1 MSDISFGSIY
11 RIPISQAGINPAKK
25 ARLKE
30 LIESYPNGLIGK
42 SKVGHARVSIPD
54 SEDASFIGKLRKIGY
69 KVYQKFEGENI
80 DREELDVF
88 IKERLDTREF
98 HQKGKNPERLSREV
112 REKRRF
118 DRNYT
123 PAEKINEIDDAE
135 KFVDTTVAGAKEESS
150 DVFESAFKP
159 RRIKTPEEL
168 RQSEG
173 YLKLVEEEGVDFAEA
188 VYFGIKK

>member
-1 MSDISFGSIY
+1 MTDVTFGLTY
-11 RIPISQAGINPAKK
+11 RIPISQAGINSAKK
-25 ARLKE
+25 AKLRE

-42 SKVGHARVSIPD
+42 SKVGHARISIAD
-54 SEDASFIGKLRKIGY
+54 SEDATFIGKLRKIGY

-80 DREELDVF
+80 DKEDLDIF
-88 IKERLDTREF
+88 IKERLDSRNYS
-98 HQKGKNPERLSREV
+98 QKGKKPDRLSREV

-123 PAEKINEIDDAE
+123 APEILGT
-135 KFVDTTVAGAKEESS
+135 DTENLIEASVAGETKKSGEI
-150 DVFESAFKP
+150 FESAFAPKKV
-159 RRIKTPEEL
+159 KTSEEI

-173 YLKLVEEEGVDFAEA
+173 YLKLVAEEGEAFAEA

>member
-1 MSDISFGSIY
+1 MTDVTFGSTY
-11 RIPISQAGINPAKK
+11 RIPISQAGINSAKK
-25 ARLKE
+25 AKLRE

-42 SKVGHARVSIPD
+42 SKVGHARISIAD
-54 SEDASFIGKLRKIGY
+54 SEDATFIGKLRKIGY

-80 DREELDVF
+80 DKEDLDIF
-88 IKERLDTREF
+88 IKERLDSRNYS
-98 HQKGKNPERLSREV
+98 QKGKKPDRLSREV

-123 PAEKINEIDDAE
+123 LGT
-135 KFVDTTVAGAKEESS
+135 DTENLIEASVAGETKKSGEI
-150 DVFESAFKP
+150 FESAFAPKKV
-159 RRIKTPEEL
+159 KTSEEI

-173 YLKLVEEEGVDFAEA
+173 YLKLVAEEGEAFAEA

>member
-1 MSDISFGSIY
+1 MTDVTFGSTY
-11 RIPISQAGINPAKK
+11 RIPISQAGINSAKK
-25 ARLKE
+25 AKLRE

-42 SKVGHARVSIPD
+42 SKVGHARISIAD
-54 SEDASFIGKLRKIGY
+54 SEDATFIGKLRKIGY

-80 DREELDVF
+80 DKEDLDIF
-88 IKERLDTREF
+88 IKERLDSRNYS
-98 HQKGKNPERLSREV
+98 QKGKKPDRLSREV

-123 PAEKINEIDDAE
+123 APEILGT
-135 KFVDTTVAGAKEESS
+135 DTENLIEASVAGETKKSGEI
-150 DVFESAFKP
+150 FESAFAPKKV
-159 RRIKTPEEL
+159 KTSEEI

-173 YLKLVEEEGVDFAEA
+173 YLKLVAEDGEAFAEA

>member
-1 MSDISFGSIY
+1 MTDVTFGSTY
-11 RIPISQAGINPAKK
+11 RIPISQAGINSAKK
-25 ARLKE
+25 AKLRE

-42 SKVGHARVSIPD
+42 SKVGHARISIAD
-54 SEDASFIGKLRKIGY
+54 SEDATFIGKLRKIGY

-80 DREELDVF
+80 DKEDLDIF
-88 IKERLDTREF
+88 IKERLDSRNYS
-98 HQKGKNPERLSREV
+98 QKGKNPDRLSREV

-123 PAEKINEIDDAE
+123 APKILGA
-135 KFVDTTVAGAKEESS
+135 DTENLIEASVAGEAKKSG
-150 DVFESAFKP
+150 DVFESAFAP
-159 RRIKTPEEL
+159 RKVKTPEEI

-173 YLKLVEEEGVDFAEA
+173 YLKLVAEEGEAFAEA

>member
-1 MSDISFGSIY
+1 MTDVTFGSTY
-11 RIPISQAGINPAKK
+11 RIPISQAGINSAKK
-25 ARLKE
+25 AKLRE

-42 SKVGHARVSIPD
+42 SKVGHARISIAD
-54 SEDASFIGKLRKIGY
+54 SEDATFIGKLRKIGY

-80 DREELDVF
+80 DKEDLDIF
-88 IKERLDTREF
+88 IKERLDSRNYS
-98 HQKGKNPERLSREV
+98 QKGKKPDRLSREV

-123 PAEKINEIDDAE
+123 APEILGT
-135 KFVDTTVAGAKEESS
+135 DTENLIEASVAGETKKSGEI
-150 DVFESAFKP
+150 FESAFAPKKV
-159 RRIKTPEEL
+159 KTSEEI

-173 YLKLVEEEGVDFAEA
+173 YLKLVAEEGEAFAEA

>member
-1 MSDISFGSIY
+1 MTDVTFGSTY
-11 RIPISQAGINPAKK
+11 RIPISQAGINSAKK
-25 ARLKE
+25 AKLRE

-42 SKVGHARVSIPD
+42 SKVGHARISIAD
-54 SEDASFIGKLRKIGY
+54 SEDATFIGKLRKIGY

-80 DREELDVF
+80 DKEDLDTF
-88 IKERLDTREF
+88 IKERLDSRNYS
-98 HQKGKNPERLSREV
+98 QKGKKPDRLSREV

-123 PAEKINEIDDAE
+123 APEILGT
-135 KFVDTTVAGAKEESS
+135 DTENLIEASVAGETKKSGEI
-150 DVFESAFKP
+150 FESAFAPKKV
-159 RRIKTPEEL
+159 KTSEEI

-173 YLKLVEEEGVDFAEA
+173 YLKLVAEEGEAFAEA

>member
-1 MSDISFGSIY
+1 MTDVTFGSTY
-11 RIPISQAGINPAKK
+11 RIPISQAGINSAKK
-25 ARLKE
+25 AKLRE

-42 SKVGHARVSIPD
+42 SKVGHARISIAD
-54 SEDASFIGKLRKIGY
+54 SEDATFIGKLRKIGY

-80 DREELDVF
+80 DKEDLDIF
-88 IKERLDTREF
+88 IKERLDSRNYS
-98 HQKGKNPERLSREV
+98 QKGKKPDRLSREV

-123 PAEKINEIDDAE
+123 APEILGT
-135 KFVDTTVAGAKEESS
+135 DTENLIEASVVGETKKSGEI
-150 DVFESAFKP
+150 FESAFAPKKV
-159 RRIKTPEEL
+159 KTSEEI

-173 YLKLVEEEGVDFAEA
+173 YLKLVAEEGEAFAEA

>member
-1 MSDISFGSIY
+1 MTDVTFGSTY
-11 RIPISQAGINPAKK
+11 RIPISQAGINSAKK
-25 ARLKE
+25 AKLRE

-42 SKVGHARVSIPD
+42 SKVGHARLSIAE
-54 SEDASFIGKLRKIGY
+54 SEDATFIGKLRKIGY

-80 DREELDVF
+80 DKEDLDIF
-88 IKERLDTREF
+88 IKERLDSRNYS
-98 HQKGKNPERLSREV
+98 QKGKKPDRLSREV

-123 PAEKINEIDDAE
+123 APEILGT
-135 KFVDTTVAGAKEESS
+135 DTENLIEASVAGETKKSGEI
-150 DVFESAFKP
+150 FESAFAPKKV
-159 RRIKTPEEL
+159 KTSEEI

-173 YLKLVEEEGVDFAEA
+173 YLKLVAEEGEAFAEA